1 MQYGTKITG
10 GHTCPI
16 GVLCCWKLL
25 KLFHW
30 FGNHF
35 SQTSL
40 KPVVFISSACGSTG
54 ARSLSLCCSCH
65 ARYTDLLIMLMW
77 VLTGGWKHCC
87 QVMFWAVLLHL
98 DRWPSVA
105 ALHSVERVK
114 NNFCFFFLLLQP
126 QQIPLFPLF
135 FFAHYL
141 SKSIFEKLNAAIKPL
156 NLPSGTWSL
165 RRTTPL
171 LFRRDNT

>member
-1 MQYGTKITG
+1 MRLTSIVPQVKMQYGTKITG

-40 KPVVFISSACGSTG
+40 KPVVFISRACGSTG
-54 ARSLSLCCSCH
+54 ARSVSLCCSCH
-65 ARYTDLLIMLMW
+65 ARYTHLLIMLMW
-77 VLTGGWKHCC
+77 VLTSGWRHCC

-105 ALHSVERVK
+105 ALHSVGRIK

-126 QQIPLFPLF
+126 QQMPRFPLF

-141 SKSIFEKLNAAIKPL
+141 SKSIF
-156 NLPSGTWSL
+156 
-165 RRTTPL
+165 
-171 LFRRDNT
+171 